1 MILEPISIATG
12 GYVGI
17 GPTTGT
23 FCPWDIAIATDGY
36 VRLDVEPVPDRRDGD
51 GGHGAVIWEPRRQ
64 FSLPIGLEE
73 DAQLALLAML
83 AIDEMYE

>member
-12 GYVGI
+12 GYIGI

-36 VRLDVEPVPDRRDGD
+36 VRLDVAPEVDPFG
-51 GGHGAVIWEPRRQ
+51 GGHGAVIWEPRQ
-64 FSLPIGLEE
+64 LSLPIGFED